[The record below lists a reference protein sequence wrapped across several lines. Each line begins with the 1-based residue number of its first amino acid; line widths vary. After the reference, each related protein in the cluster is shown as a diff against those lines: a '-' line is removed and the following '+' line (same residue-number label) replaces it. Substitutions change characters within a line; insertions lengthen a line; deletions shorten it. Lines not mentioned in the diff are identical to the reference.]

1 MNQASADPAQQGIV
15 ITGASS
21 GIGEALALEAARRG
35 HPLVLLARR
44 QDELERVAR
53 LCRDLGSRRCH
64 ALHLDLGDNASI
76 EDCAQQILAL
86 DLPLHGLINNAGISQ
101 RSTARNADADSEL
114 HLMQVNYLGPVRLTK
129 RLLPSLQNGGGILV
143 ISSVVGLFPFPQ
155 RSSYAASKHALHGY
169 FETMALEEKSRLR
182 VTIACPGR
190 VRTNISL
197 NALASD
203 GRSHNTMDP
212 GQVGGLDPAHCAR
225 VIWTAWKAGRG
236 RVLVARGEKILWW
249 LYRFIPPL
257 FEKLAL
263 RVSPVYPL
271 FFLKPPP
278 PHEHPPLPHRYPTS
292 RHRCG

>member
-1 MNQASADPAQQGIV
+1 MNNDETMNQASADPARQGIV

-35 HPLVLLARR
+35 HPLILLARR
-44 QDELERVAR
+44 LDQLDRVAQ
-53 LCRDLGSRRCH
+53 LCLAQGSPRCQT
-64 ALHLDLGDNASI
+64 LPLDLANNDSI
-76 EDCAQQILAL
+76 QNCAQQILAL
-86 DLPLHGLINNAGISQ
+86 DWPLYGLINNAGISQ
-101 RSTARNADADSEL
+101 RSTARNANADSEL
-114 HLMQVNYLGPVRLTK
+114 HLIQVNYLGPVRLTK
-129 RLLPSLQNGGGILV
+129 HLLPSLPSGGGILI

-182 VTIACPGR
+182 ITIACPGR

-212 GQVGGLDPAHCAR
+212 GQIGGLDPAYCAG
-225 VIWTAWKAGRG
+225 VIWNAWHKGR
-236 RVLVARGEKILWW
+236 RRILVARGEKILWW

-257 FEKLAL
+257 FRRIAL
-263 RVSPVYPL
+263 QVSPV
-271 FFLKPPP
+271 
-278 PHEHPPLPHRYPTS
+278 
-292 RHRCG
+292 

>member
-1 MNQASADPAQQGIV
+1 
-15 ITGASS
+15 
-21 GIGEALALEAARRG
+21 
-35 HPLVLLARR
+35 
-44 QDELERVAR
+44 
-53 LCRDLGSRRCH
+53 LGSPRCH

-114 HLMQVNYLGPVRLTK
+114 HLIQVNYLGPVRLTK

-263 RVSPVYPL
+263 RVSPV
-271 FFLKPPP
+271 
-278 PHEHPPLPHRYPTS
+278 
-292 RHRCG
+292 

>member
-1 MNQASADPAQQGIV
+1 MNNHGTMNQASADPAQQGIV

-44 QDELERVAR
+44 QDELERVAS
-53 LCRDLGSRRCH
+53 LCRDLGSPRCH

-76 EDCAQQILAL
+76 ENCAQQILAL

-263 RVSPVYPL
+263 RVSPV
-271 FFLKPPP
+271 
-278 PHEHPPLPHRYPTS
+278 
-292 RHRCG
+292 

>member
-1 MNQASADPAQQGIV
+1 MNKEGSMNQGAADPAQQGIV

-35 HPLVLLARR
+35 HPLILLARR
-44 QDELERVAR
+44 LDELDRVAQ
-53 LCRDLGSRRCH
+53 LCLAQGSPRCQT
-64 ALHLDLGDNASI
+64 LHLDLANNDSI
-76 EDCAQQILAL
+76 QDCARQILAL
-86 DLPLHGLINNAGISQ
+86 GWPLHGLINNAGISQ
-101 RSTARNADADSEL
+101 RSTARNADANSEL
-114 HLMQVNYLGPVRLTK
+114 HLMQVNYLGPVFFTK
-129 RLLPSLQNGGGILV
+129 KLLPALPSGGGILV

-182 VTIACPGR
+182 ITIACPGR

-225 VIWTAWKAGRG
+225 LIWSAWHANRR
-236 RVLVARGEKILWW
+236 RVLVARGEKVLWW
-249 LYRFIPPL
+249 LYRFIPSL
-257 FEKLAL
+257 FDRVAL
-263 RVSPVYPL
+263 RVSPV
-271 FFLKPPP
+271 
-278 PHEHPPLPHRYPTS
+278 
-292 RHRCG
+292 